1 MIKLPDDGI
10 LYHGSYTAVS
20 GVIDMATA
28 GNTVTNE
35 MKEATAITVMRC
47 MLVTFS
53 EEKHIP
59 FEQAMLDFSKSRTY
73 EDLFDFDTE
82 IWKEGPDYL
91 RDLYD
96 EERLKFT

>member
-1 MIKLPDDGI
+1 MG
-10 LYHGSYTAVS
+10 AVINTITS
-20 GVIDMATA
+20 DM
-28 GNTVTNE
+28 
-35 MKEATAITVMRC
+35 KDATAISVMRC
-47 MLVTFS
+47 MLITFA

-59 FEQAMLDFSKSRTY
+59 FEQAMLDFSQSRTY

-96 EERLKFT
+96 EECCQSE